1 MENIKIY
8 QPETPPTFKYSF
20 YWTVAITIF
29 ATFILTLL
37 ACYVLMVSIKV
48 DPKPLVIQPQDS
60 SEVAKLKQD
69 LFEAR
74 VAYWQKE
81 NQLYVSDLKYD
92 PVNRH
97 KFYYAM
103 WDVVPGTKQ
112 TFFEYDLAEDKDYD
126 KFNEIDMNLGAKAI
140 STLDVGDGYV
150 RIEDILDSKLIFYV
164 NIGDDSPGPCFEPFL
179 SDYYKFQSL
188 DLKTKK
194 VEPFMPSKD
203 IIEQKT
209 KAGETCMSQLE

>member
-1 MENIKIY
+1 MENIKIS

-29 ATFILTLL
+29 VTFILTLL
-37 ACYVLMVSIKV
+37 ACYVLMISVKV
-48 DPKPLVIQPQDS
+48 EPKPLVIQPQDS

-140 STLDVGDGYV
+140 QTLNVGDGYI
-150 RIEDILDSKLIFYV
+150 RIADILDSKLIFYV
-164 NIGDDSPGPCFEPFL
+164 GIGDDSPGPCFEPLL

-194 VEPFMPSKD
+194 VEPFTPSKD
-203 IIEQKT
+203 LIDQKT